1 MSKKRSN
8 TPKPTPQTKVN
19 TVVLPGLRIK
29 NKGQV
34 PQMVTPLPKPKPK
47 PKG

>member
-1 MSKKRSN
+1 MSKKQSP
-8 TPKPTPQTKVN
+8 TPKSVPQTKVN
-19 TVVLPGLRIK
+19 PVSLPGTQVK

-47 PKG
+47 K